1 MKRSIDQI
9 FPPPLKT
16 EAAAAKGGVPAILHA
31 VGIFDFLKER
41 GNEPAT
47 MTEIAAA
54 LEMNPSTCFNIL
66 RTLESAALLSRDDD
80 SKRYRL
86 GVGLSELA
94 AAVGGEDAVLLAA
107 RNRGAEFVR
116 AYKLIMLLC
125 RRAEDGSF
133 VVVDKLRGRP
143 DPRGTVPLGGRVPP
157 NGAVLSKAF
166 YAHRPEADVD
176 EMIEVHGLPARTKTS
191 ITEIADFKAQ
201 LAEVRERG
209 YSVSLGEYEP
219 EYNAVGAA
227 VLDPD
232 GAPVMLMIVTG
243 HSSFMPERLI
253 PAIGER
259 LRQAADEV
267 STSAYHLAAAVP
279 LGSGADAPTTAS
291 RSRKH
296 ESRSR
301 RRATRAD
308 EGRARAQ

>member
-1 MKRSIDQI
+1 MKASTDQI

-31 VGIFDFLKER
+31 VDIFEFLKAR

-54 LEMNPSTCFNIL
+54 LAMNPSTCFNIL
-66 RTLESAALLSRDDD
+66 RTLEAADLLARDDD

-86 GVGLSELA
+86 GVGLRELA

-107 RNRGAEFVR
+107 RHRGEEFVR

-125 RRAEDGSF
+125 HQAEDGSF
-133 VVVDKLRGRP
+133 VVIDKLRGRP

-166 YAHRPEADVD
+166 YAHRPERDVD
-176 EMIEVHGLPARTKTS
+176 EMLDVHGLPARTKTS
-191 ITEIADFKAQ
+191 ITEIADFKAS
-201 LAEVRERG
+201 LAEVREHG
-209 YSVSLGEYEP
+209 YSVSIGEYQP
-219 EYNAVGAA
+219 DYNAVGAA

-243 HSSFMPERLI
+243 HASFMPERLI

-259 LRQAADEV
+259 LRQAADDV
-267 STSAYHLAAAVP
+267 TTSAYHLAGPSTGGPVGG
-279 LGSGADAPTTAS
+279 GSTKG
-291 RSRKH
+291 RIHKI

-301 RRATRAD
+301 RRAARD
-308 EGRARAQ
+308 EGRSRAL

>member
-1 MKRSIDQI
+1 MKTSIDQI

-31 VGIFDFLKER
+31 VAIFDFLRDR

-66 RTLESAALLSRDDD
+66 RTLEGAALLARDDD

-86 GVGLSELA
+86 GVGLRELA
-94 AAVGGEDAVLLAA
+94 ASVGGDDAVLIAA
-107 RNRGAEFVR
+107 RNRAAEFVR

-125 RRAEDGSF
+125 NKAEDDSF
-133 VVVDKLRGRP
+133 VVLDKLRGRP

-157 NGAVLSKAF
+157 NGAVLSKAY
-166 YAHRPEADVD
+166 YAYRPEAEVD
-176 EMIEVHGLPARTKTS
+176 RMLEVHGLPARTKTS

-201 LAEVRERG
+201 LAEVREHG
-209 YSVSLGEYEP
+209 YSVSLAEYEP
-219 EYNAVGAA
+219 DYNAVGAA

-232 GAPVMLMIVTG
+232 GFPVMLMIVTG
-243 HSSFMPERLI
+243 HVSFMPERLI

-259 LRQAADEV
+259 LRQAADDV
-267 STSAYHLAAAVP
+267 STAAYHLASPPAAEV
-279 LGSGADAPTTAS
+279 GADLTPP
-291 RSRKH
+291 RVRKH

-301 RRATRAD
+301 RRAARDDGRSRAL
-308 EGRARAQ
+308 

>member
-1 MKRSIDQI
+1 MKTSTDQI

-31 VGIFDFLKER
+31 VDIFEFLKDR

-54 LEMNPSTCFNIL
+54 LQMNPSTCFNIL
-66 RTLESAALLSRDDD
+66 RTLEAAALLARDDD

-86 GVGLSELA
+86 GVGLRELA

-107 RNRGAEFVR
+107 RHRAAEFVS

-125 RRAEDGSF
+125 NQAEDGSF

-166 YAHRPEADVD
+166 YAHRPEREVD
-176 EMIEVHGLPARTKTS
+176 EMLEVHGLPARTNSS

-209 YSVSLGEYEP
+209 YSISLGEYELD
-219 EYNAVGAA
+219 YNAVGAA
-227 VLDPD
+227 VLDPE
-232 GAPVMLMIVTG
+232 GEPVMLMIVTG
-243 HSSFMPERLI
+243 HASFMPRRLI

-259 LRQAADEV
+259 LRQAADDV
-267 STSAYHLAAAVP
+267 TTSAYHLPSPVGGGPAGG
-279 LGSGADAPTTAS
+279 GSTKAG
-291 RSRKH
+291 RIHKH
-296 ESRSR
+296 QSRSR
-301 RRATRAD
+301 RRAARD
-308 EGRARAQ
+308 EGRSRAL

>member
-1 MKRSIDQI
+1 MKTSSDQI

-31 VGIFDFLKER
+31 VGIFEFLKDR

-54 LEMNPSTCFNIL
+54 LAMNPSTCFNIL
-66 RTLESAALLSRDDD
+66 RTLEGADLLARDDD

-86 GVGLSELA
+86 GVGLRELA

-107 RNRGAEFVR
+107 RNRAAEFVR

-125 RRAEDGSF
+125 HKAEDDSF

-157 NGAVLSKAF
+157 NGAVLSKAY
-166 YAHRPEADVD
+166 YAHRPEAEVD
-176 EMIEVHGLPARTKTS
+176 QMLDVHGLPARTQTS
-191 ITEIADFKAQ
+191 ITEIAEFKAQ
-201 LAEVRERG
+201 LAEVRDRG

-219 EYNAVGAA
+219 DYNAVGAA
-227 VLDPD
+227 VLDPE

-243 HSSFMPERLI
+243 HSSFMPTRLI
-253 PAIGER
+253 PAIGAR
-259 LRQAADEV
+259 LRQAADDV
-267 STSAYHLAAAVP
+267 TTSAYHLSPTAAGP
-279 LGSGADAPTTAS
+279 GGGGATTTG
-291 RSRKH
+291 RVRKH

-301 RRATRAD
+301 RRAARD
-308 EGRARAQ
+308 EGRSRAL

>member
-1 MKRSIDQI
+1 MKTRIDQI

-31 VGIFDFLKER
+31 VDIFDFLKDR

-66 RTLESAALLSRDDD
+66 RTLEGAGLLARDDD
-80 SKRYRL
+80 TKRYRL
-86 GVGLSELA
+86 GVGLRELA
-94 AAVGGEDAVLLAA
+94 ASVGGDDAVLLAA
-107 RNRGAEFVR
+107 RNRAAEFVR

-125 RRAEDGSF
+125 SKAEDDSF

-157 NGAVLSKAF
+157 NGAVLSKAY
-166 YAHRPEADVD
+166 YAYRPEAEVD
-176 EMIEVHGLPARTKTS
+176 QMLEVHGLPARTKTS
-191 ITEIADFKAQ
+191 ITEIADFKRQ

-209 YSVSLGEYEP
+209 YSVSLGEYEAD
-219 EYNAVGAA
+219 YNAVGAA
-227 VLDPD
+227 VLDAT

-243 HSSFMPERLI
+243 HSSFMPDRLI

-259 LRQAADEV
+259 LRQAADDV
-267 STSAYHLAAAVP
+267 STSAYHLPNPAAARPV
-279 LGSGADAPTTAS
+279 GGGKNKTG
-291 RSRKH
+291 RIREH
-296 ESRSR
+296 ESRPR
-301 RRATRAD
+301 RRAARD
-308 EGRARAQ
+308 EGRSRAL